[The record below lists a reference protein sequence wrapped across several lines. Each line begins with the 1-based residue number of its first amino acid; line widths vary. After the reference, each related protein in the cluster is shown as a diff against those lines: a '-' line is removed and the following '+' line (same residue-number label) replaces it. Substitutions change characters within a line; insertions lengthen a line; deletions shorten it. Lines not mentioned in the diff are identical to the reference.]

1 MAEAFT
7 TFLKYFFSNIIYLV
21 YITVQLLSNISLE
34 NIEMNKISGNLN
46 NLDIRDEIF
55 LFWNNNKIINP
66 IA

>member
-1 MAEAFT
+1 M
-7 TFLKYFFSNIIYLV
+7 
-21 YITVQLLSNISLE
+21 QLLSNISLE